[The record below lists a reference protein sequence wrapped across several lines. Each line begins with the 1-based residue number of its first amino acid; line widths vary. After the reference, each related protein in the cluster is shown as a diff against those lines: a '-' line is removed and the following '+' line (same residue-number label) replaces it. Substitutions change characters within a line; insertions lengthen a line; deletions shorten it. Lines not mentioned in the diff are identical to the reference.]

1 MNTEEKQTFLFTQLV
16 AMFHVA
22 AMQQMGKLK
31 NPITDSID
39 RNLDA
44 AQGSIDLLDMLQA
57 KTRGNLNPEEE
68 RLLRSALQDLKL
80 NYVDEAS
87 KPAPSAGAAAAGEEG
102 ASS

>member
-1 MNTEEKQTFLFTQLV
+1 MNAEDKQTILFTQLV

-87 KPAPSAGAAAAGEEG
+87 KPAPPAGATAAGEEG
-102 ASS
+102 TPS

>member
-87 KPAPSAGAAAAGEEG
+87 KPGPSAGAAAAGEEG
-102 ASS
+102 TSS